1 MNVIFLDFNG
11 VLDTYEEMDIIN
23 KDNLLRLKKIVD
35 ETDPKIV
42 ISSSLKNNSYNEGV
56 YTNNLVK
63 YLINPLKEVG
73 IEVIG
78 ITPNKDTREEEI
90 TEYLVNHP
98 EINNFLIL
106 DDEYEFNKYKNNFI
120 KLDYLG
126 NGLEDKHIN
135 KAIKILK
142 KTFD

>member
-35 ETDPKIV
+35 ETDSKIV
-42 ISSSLKNNSYNEGV
+42 ISSSLKNNSFKEGT
-56 YTNNLVK
+56 YTNNLVN
-63 YLINPLKEVG
+63 YLINPLKELD
-73 IEVIG
+73 IDVIG

>member
-35 ETDPKIV
+35 ETDSKIV